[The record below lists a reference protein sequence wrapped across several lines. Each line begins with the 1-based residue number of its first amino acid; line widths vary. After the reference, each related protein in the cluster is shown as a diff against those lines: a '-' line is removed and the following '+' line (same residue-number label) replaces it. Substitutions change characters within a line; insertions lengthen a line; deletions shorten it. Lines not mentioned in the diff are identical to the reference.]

1 MCLILIESGRTDEIM
16 PPNSYSFLRNALLT
30 HML

>member
-1 MCLILIESGRTDEIM
+1 MCLILNGSGRMAEIM
-16 PPNSYSFLRNALLT
+16 PPNSHSFLRNALLM

>member
-1 MCLILIESGRTDEIM
+1 MCLILNGADRMAEIM
-16 PPNSYSFLRNALLT
+16 PPNSHSFLRNALLT